1 MIDPKLLKQS
11 TNEVSKNLARR
22 GYVFDA
28 EVYLS
33 HEKLRKSLQVEN
45 EELKNK
51 RNTVSKEIGIAKSK
65 KKDASVLMK
74 TSDEIN
80 SLLVKSEKKL
90 NDVLSKINA
99 IELDLPNLLSDKVPD
114 GNNEN
119 DNEVIRNWGKKRSFD
134 FSVKDHVEIGK
145 NLGSFDFD
153 SAGRISG
160 SRFSVIKGSLAALQR
175 ALIQFMLDLHTREH
189 DYEEFYVPYIVQ
201 SDALIGTSQL
211 PKFESD
217 LFKID
222 ADRSLYL
229 IPTAEVPLTNL
240 FGSKIVDADSL
251 PRKLVAHTPC
261 FRSEAGSY
269 GKDTK
274 GLIRQ
279 HQFEKVELVQIVTPE
294 NSNDALESLTNHAEK
309 VLQALEL
316 PYRVVSLCAGDIGF
330 GSTFTYDLEV
340 WLPGQQAYREISSC
354 SLFGDFQARR
364 MQAKYKNTG
373 TGKNEFLHT
382 INGSGVA
389 AGRALVAVMENHQ
402 NKDGSIQVPSVLL
415 PYMNNLETIS

>member
-22 GYVFDA
+22 GYAFDA
-28 EVYLS
+28 ELYLS

-294 NSNDALESLTNHAEK
+294 NSNEALESLTNHAEK